1 MVEETNTDN
10 REHIGYSPGFSKA
23 ENTPPATYYEPG
35 EISGMETAEELDSTI
50 AKLTHDMA
58 DVNHPLSPVRQS
70 ISPQKKALT
79 AYRMSLYERR
89 AELKADEPDIYTKM
103 IEEQE
108 AKNEADHKKLVDEA
122 ERLLVEAE
130 TLGLE
135 RTYPKPSE
143 ITPEIIKIQRIQN
156 ASVRGDTATMSSLM
170 FEVMRDLN
178 QSPGQVRGFGTL
190 MDNSDDLDTGL
201 RQELTLSILKHFK
214 KLYQEKRGKK

>member
-1 MVEETNTDN
+1 MAEETNT
-10 REHIGYSPGFSKA
+10 
-23 ENTPPATYYEPG
+23 TPPATYYEPG
-35 EISGMETAEELDSTI
+35 EISGMESIEELDSTI

-58 DVNHPLSPVRQS
+58 DVNHPLSPIRRE
-70 ISPQKKALT
+70 ISPQKKSFMD
-79 AYRMSLYERR
+79 YRMGLYERR
-89 AELKADEPDIYTKM
+89 AELRESEPTIYDEMLAQQT
-103 IEEQE
+103 Q
-108 AKNEADHKKLVDEA
+108 KNEKEHQKLVDEA

-156 ASVRGDTATMSSLM
+156 ASMKGDTAAMSSLM

-178 QSPGQVRGFGTL
+178 QSSGQVRGFGTL
-190 MDNSDDLDTGL
+190 MDNSEDLDPGL

-214 KLYQEKRGKK
+214 KLYKEKRGTK